1 MNKRTFYALIASA
14 GLLLAACS
22 KDEAPKSAG
31 NSIAQKIEQQGT
43 LVVGTEGSYA
53 PFSFHDESGQLTG
66 YDVEVIREVA
76 KRLNVTLKFEETQW
90 DAMFAGLN
98 SQRFDLIANL
108 VGITPER
115 QQKYEFSTPYIYS
128 GAVIV
133 ARADDQRIGKVEDV
147 AGLDSAQSLTSNFG
161 DLARSL
167 NANIVGVDGLAQSLA
182 LIKQKRAD
190 ITINDYLAVLDYF
203 KQQGHD
209 GLKIM
214 LPASEKLASGFAFN
228 QGNQDAI
235 AKIDQAL
242 EEMRQDGTLKR
253 LGEQWFGEDVSVK

>member
-1 MNKRTFYALIASA
+1 MNKRILLALVASA
-14 GLLLAACS
+14 GLFLAACS
-22 KDEAPKSAG
+22 KDEAPKAAT
-31 NSIAQKIEQQGT
+31 SIAQKIEQQGT

-115 QQKYEFSTPYIYS
+115 QQKYEFSAPYIYS

-133 ARADDQRIGKVEDV
+133 ARADDDRLKNIEDV

-203 KQQGHD
+203 KQQGND

-228 QGNQDAI
+228 QGNQEAI
-235 AKIDQAL
+235 AKVNEAL
-242 EEMRQDGTLKR
+242 EAMHQDGTLKR

>member
-1 MNKRTFYALIASA
+1 MNKQVLGTIIASVS
-14 GLLLAACS
+14 LLLAACA
-22 KDEAPKSAG
+22 KDDTAAT
-31 NSIAQKIEQQGT
+31 NSSIVNRIEQQGT
-43 LVVGTEGSYA
+43 LVVGTEGAYA
-53 PFSFHDESGQLTG
+53 PFSFHDESGKLTG

-98 SQRFDLIANL
+98 SKRFDLIANL

-115 QQKYEFSTPYIYS
+115 LQKYEFSEPYIYS

-133 ARADDQRIGKVEDV
+133 ARADDHRVKSIADV

-161 DLARSL
+161 DLARSFD
-167 NANIVGVDGLAQSLA
+167 ANIIGVDGLAQSLE
-182 LIKQKRAD
+182 LIRQKRAD

-203 KQQGHD
+203 KQQGND
-209 GLKIM
+209 GLKII
-214 LPASEKLASGFAFN
+214 LPASEKLASGFVFN
-228 QGNQDAI
+228 QDNQDAI
-235 AKIDQAL
+235 AKINQAL
-242 EEMRQDGTLKR
+242 SDMHQDGTFKR